1 MDNTS
6 QAFDH
11 FDSGILP
18 ADRIHSTVSGDQLKD
33 TGGQIEDISDIGA
46 PS

>member
-6 QAFDH
+6 QAFAH

-18 ADRIHSTVSGDQLKD
+18 AARIQSTVIRNQLKD
-33 TGGQIEDISDIGA
+33 TGGQIEDMRDIGA